1 MFYSIPKRTSFYF
14 SALHYLFFI
23 NKTSHRVILGCPEDT
38 AGFEGQVGWVSKE
51 ICKHELLRVNFTY
64 FLGHKVS

>member
-38 AGFEGQVGWVSKE
+38 AGFERQVGCQGNS
-51 ICKHELLRVNFTY
+51 KHELLSEFHL